1 MPLILTGLDT
11 PARVRS
17 KLGVDSGY
25 LPDDVILS
33 KDFLDVAEYNIIEL
47 VPNYAEL
54 TDEKKAYLETATV
67 CEVAQLIAP
76 TMPARLPVREQGPHV
91 TYEVSVDWEKKQR
104 ELQDERDTYLAKITT
119 QIEIPYFG
127 LAGPNR

>member
-1 MPLILTGLDT
+1 MPLILIGTDT
-11 PARVRS
+11 ATRVRS

-54 TDEKKAYLETATV
+54 AGKDRIYLEAATV

-76 TMPARLPVREQGPHV
+76 TMPARLPVREQGPHA
-91 TYEVSVDWEKKQR
+91 TYEVNVDWEKKQK
-104 ELQDERDTYLAKITT
+104 ELQDERDAYIAEITI
-119 QIEIPYFG
+119 QVEVPLFG
-127 LAGPNR
+127 LAGPTR

>member
-1 MPLILTGLDT
+1 MPLILTGTDT

-47 VPNYAEL
+47 VPNYTTL
-54 TDEKKAYLETATV
+54 TGKDRIYLEAATV
-67 CEVAQLIAP
+67 CEVAQLIVP

-91 TYEVSVDWEKKQR
+91 SYELSIDWQQKQK
-104 ELQDERDTYLAKITT
+104 ELQDERDTYLAKITED
-119 QIEIPYFG
+119 INIPLFG
-127 LAGPNR
+127 LTGPTR